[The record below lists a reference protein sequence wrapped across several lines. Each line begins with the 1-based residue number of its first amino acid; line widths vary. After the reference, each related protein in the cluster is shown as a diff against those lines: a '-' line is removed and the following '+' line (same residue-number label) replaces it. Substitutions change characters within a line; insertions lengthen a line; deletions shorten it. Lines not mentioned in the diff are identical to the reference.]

1 MGSPRKSRKKSLC
14 FSSTMTSTPAR
25 ARRNPS
31 MTPAGPPPT
40 MQQVQC
46 SLFAPPA
53 DGAIESIRKFR
64 VQAGQVKFPDGN
76 RMRLNGVRLEDGGDA
91 VDSYFIQT
99 SWLIRGRLM

>member
-1 MGSPRKSRKKSLC
+1 
-14 FSSTMTSTPAR
+14 
-25 ARRNPS
+25 
-31 MTPAGPPPT
+31 

-99 SWLIRGRLM
+99 SWLIRGRLMWIAARTEPRIKRPPAEVRWLDSIDMNTAGLQKK